1 MNAMNFGDLSQYMQ
15 LRRDTVRARQD
26 LAQASQELATG
37 KTTDVGRKVAGD
49 FGPLVAIDRQMSA
62 LEGYRT
68 NAKEAALMADGAQ
81 AALGL
86 MQDVVGDMG
95 IRLVGL
101 ETGDLVAAGEVF
113 ANDARVAFE
122 ASVSAL
128 NGTVSGRSLFAGA
141 ATDRAALAPADDM
154 LGDLRT
160 LVAAETTAAGV
171 AAAVEAWFAPGGGFD
186 TAGYIGSAEDQTGA
200 QVAEGRTVTMGLR
213 ADDPAVRDHLKGL
226 AMAALL
232 NESGIDDVGQQE
244 QLARYAGEAIIDNQS
259 NVVAQRAE
267 MGSIQAIVE
276 DATAQNAAAISAL
289 ELARSDVVSVDPY
302 KAATELQN
310 LEAQLQ
316 TIYTITARLSGLSL
330 TNFLR

>member
-1 MNAMNFGDLSQYMQ
+1 MSAMNFGDLSQYMQ
-15 LRRDTVRARQD
+15 LRRDTVRVRQD
-26 LAQASQELATG
+26 LTQASQELATG
-37 KTTDVGRKVAGD
+37 KTADIGRKVGGNH
-49 FGPLVAIDRQMSA
+49 GPLVAIDRQASSV
-62 LEGYRT
+62 EGYMT

-95 IRLVGL
+95 IRLIGL
-101 ETGDLVAAGEVF
+101 ETGDLIAADEVF

-128 NGTVSGRSLFAGA
+128 NSTVGGRSLFAGA
-141 ATDRAALAPADDM
+141 ATDRAALAPAADM
-154 LGDLRT
+154 LGELRT

-171 AAAVEAWFAPGGGFD
+171 AAAVEAWFAFGGGFD
-186 TAGYIGSAEDQTGA
+186 TAGYTGSPEDQTGI
-200 QVAEGRTVTMGLR
+200 QVAEGRAVTMGIR
-213 ADDPAVRDHLKGL
+213 ADDPTVRDHLKGL

-232 NESGIDDVGQQE
+232 TGSGIIDVQQE
-244 QLARYAGEAIIDNQS
+244 ELLAQRAGEAIVDNQS
-259 NVVAQRAE
+259 NLVAQRAVV
-267 MGSIQAIVE
+267 GSLQAIVE

-289 ELARSDVVSVDPY
+289 QLARSDVVSVDPY